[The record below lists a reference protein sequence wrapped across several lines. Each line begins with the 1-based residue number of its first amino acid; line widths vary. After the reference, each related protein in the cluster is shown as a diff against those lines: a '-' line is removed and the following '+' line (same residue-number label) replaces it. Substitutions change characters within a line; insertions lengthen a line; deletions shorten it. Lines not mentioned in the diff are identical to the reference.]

1 MRTLFIVMK
10 KNTQLLA
17 QIEKLSIKDLR
28 NNVGQLQDLGIPAN
42 PRRIDKEAY
51 NKLKTSLFEK
61 DLNEI
66 KELLVIPHNDTYVVL
81 SGNMRLKA
89 YKELDYK
96 HIKCKVI
103 DPNVDKL
110 TLQKIIII
118 ENTNY
123 GSWDEDILANEW
135 EPELLDAWGYDLPD
149 LDLSEFYEDDK
160 SLNENAQ
167 QLKNNFVLKV
177 SSKDQEEIMSL
188 LNELQNR
195 GFEVEVRN
203 E

>member
-1 MRTLFIVMK
+1 LRTFLNIMK
-10 KNTQLLA
+10 KNMQILA
-17 QIEKLSIKDLR
+17 RTLKLNIKDLR
-28 NNVGQLQDLGIPAN
+28 NNVGQLKDKGVPAN
-42 PRRIDKEAY
+42 PRRIDKVAY

-89 YKELDYK
+89 YKELDYM

-103 DPNVDKL
+103 DPNVDKQ

-123 GSWDEDILANEW
+123 GSWDDDILGNEW

-149 LDLSEFYEDDK
+149 LNMSVLQDHEG
-160 SLNENAQ
+160 LNENTEK
-167 QLKNNFVLKV
+167 LKNKFVLKV
-177 SSKDQEEIMSL
+177 SGKNQDEIMSL
-188 LNELQNR
+188 HNELQDR
-195 GFEVEVRN
+195 GFELELRN

>member
-1 MRTLFIVMK
+1 MK
-10 KNTQLLA
+10 KNMQILA
-17 QIEKLSIKDLR
+17 RTLKLNIKDLR
-28 NNVGQLQDLGIPAN
+28 NNVGQLKDKGVPAN
-42 PRRIDKEAY
+42 PRRIDKVAY

-89 YKELDYK
+89 YKELDYM

-103 DPNVDKL
+103 DPNVDKQ

-123 GSWDEDILANEW
+123 GSWDDDILGNEW

-149 LDLSEFYEDDK
+149 LNMSVLQDHEG
-160 SLNENAQ
+160 LNENTEK
-167 QLKNNFVLKV
+167 LKNKFVLKV
-177 SSKDQEEIMSL
+177 SGKNQDEIMSL
-188 LNELQNR
+188 HNELQDR
-195 GFEVEVRN
+195 GFELELRN

>member
-1 MRTLFIVMK
+1 MK

-17 QIEKLSIKDLR
+17 KTEKISIKNLR
-28 NNVGQLQDLGIPAN
+28 NNVGQLKDLGVPAN
-42 PRRIDKEAY
+42 PRRIDKHAY

-66 KELLVIPHNDTYVVL
+66 KELLVMPYNNTYVVL

-89 YKELDYK
+89 YKELGYM

-103 DPNVDKL
+103 DPEVDAQ
-110 TLQKIIII
+110 TLQKIIIV

-123 GSWDEDILANEW
+123 GSWDENILANEW
-135 EPELLDAWGYDLPD
+135 EPELLDAWGYDLPE
-149 LDLSEFYEDDK
+149 LDMSELTEDK
-160 SLNENAQ
+160 SLIENTEK
-167 QLKNNFVLKV
+167 LKDKFVLKV
-177 SSKDQEEIMSL
+177 SGKNQDEIMAL
-188 LNELQNR
+188 LNELQDR
-195 GFEVEVRN
+195 GFEVELRN

>member
-1 MRTLFIVMK
+1 MK
-10 KNTQLLA
+10 KNMQILA
-17 QIEKLSIKDLR
+17 RTEKLNIKDLR
-28 NNVGQLQDLGIPAN
+28 NNVGQLKDKGVPAN
-42 PRRIDKEAY
+42 PRRIDKHAY

-89 YKELDYK
+89 YKELDYM

-103 DPNVDKL
+103 DPEVDKL
-110 TLQKIIII
+110 TLQKIIVV

-123 GSWDEDILANEW
+123 GSWDDGILANEF
-135 EPELLDAWGYDLPD
+135 EPELLDAWGYDLPE
-149 LDLSEFYEDDK
+149 LDMSELTEDK
-160 SLNENAQ
+160 SLIENTEK
-167 QLKNNFVLKV
+167 LKDNFILKV
-177 SSKDQEEIMSL
+177 SGKNQDEIMSL
-188 LNELQNR
+188 LNELQDR
-195 GFEVEVRN
+195 GFEVELRN

>member
-1 MRTLFIVMK
+1 MK

-17 QIEKLSIKDLR
+17 RIEKLNVKDLR
-28 NNVGQLQDLGIPAN
+28 NNVGQLQDLGVPAN
-42 PRRIDKEAY
+42 PRRIDKHKF
-51 NKLKTSLFEK
+51 NKLKTSLFDK

-89 YKELDYK
+89 YKELDYR

-103 DPNVDKL
+103 DPEVDPQ
-110 TLQKIIII
+110 TLQKIIIV

-135 EPELLDAWGYDLPD
+135 EPELLDAWGYDLPE
-149 LDLSEFYEDDK
+149 LDMSEFEDDK
-160 SLNENAQ
+160 SLYENAEE
-167 QLKNNFVLKV
+167 LKNKFVLKV
-177 SSKDQEEIMSL
+177 SGKNQDEIMSL
-188 LNELQNR
+188 LNELQDR

>member
-1 MRTLFIVMK
+1 MRTFVNFMK

-17 QIEKLSIKDLR
+17 KTEKISIKNLR
-28 NNVGQLQDLGIPAN
+28 NNVGQLKDLGVPAN
-42 PRRIDKEAY
+42 PRRIDKHAY

-66 KELLVIPHNDTYVVL
+66 KELLVMPYNNTYVVL

-89 YKELDYK
+89 YKELGYM
-96 HIKCKVI
+96 HVKCKVI
-103 DPNVDKL
+103 DPEVDAQ
-110 TLQKIIII
+110 TLQKIIIV

-123 GSWDEDILANEW
+123 GSWDDDILANEW
-135 EPELLDAWGYDLPD
+135 EPELLDAWGYELPEID
-149 LDLSEFYEDDK
+149 MSGFEDDK
-160 SLNENAQ
+160 SLIENTEK
-167 QLKNNFVLKV
+167 LKDKFVLKV
-177 SSKDQEEIMSL
+177 SGKNQDEIMAL
-188 LNELQNR
+188 LNELQDR

>member
-17 QIEKLSIKDLR
+17 RIEKLNIKDLR

-42 PRRIDKEAY
+42 PRRIDKHAY

-66 KELLVIPHNDTYVVL
+66 KELLVIPHNDKYVVL

-103 DPNVDKL
+103 DQNVDKL

-118 ENTNY
+118 ENTNF
-123 GSWDEDILANEW
+123 GSWDVDILANEW
-135 EPELLDAWGYDLPD
+135 EPELLDAWGYDLPE
-149 LDLSEFYEDDK
+149 LDMSEFEDDK
-160 SLNENAQ
+160 SLYENTEE
-167 QLKNNFVLKV
+167 LKNKFVLKV
-177 SSKDQEEIMSL
+177 SSKDQNQIMSL
-188 LNELQNR
+188 LNELQDR

>member
-1 MRTLFIVMK
+1 MKNMQILART
-10 KNTQLLA
+10 
-17 QIEKLSIKDLR
+17 EKLNIKDLR
-28 NNVGQLQDLGIPAN
+28 NNVGQLKDKGVPAN
-42 PRRIDKEAY
+42 PRRIDKVAY

-89 YKELDYK
+89 YKELDYMRV
-96 HIKCKVI
+96 KCKII
-103 DPNVDKL
+103 DPSVDAQ

-118 ENTNY
+118 DNTNF
-123 GSWDEDILANEW
+123 GSWDDQILANEF

-149 LDLSEFYEDDK
+149 LDMSVLQDDEI
-160 SLNENAQ
+160 LNENTEK
-167 QLKNNFVLKV
+167 LKDKFVLKV
-177 SSKDQEEIMSL
+177 SGKNQNEIMSL
-188 LNELQNR
+188 LNELQDR
-195 GFEVEVRN
+195 GFEVELRN

>member
-1 MRTLFIVMK
+1 LRTFVNFMK

-17 QIEKLSIKDLR
+17 KTEKISIKNLR
-28 NNVGQLQDLGIPAN
+28 NNVGQLKDLGVPAN
-42 PRRIDKEAY
+42 PRRIDKHAY

-66 KELLVIPHNDTYVVL
+66 KELLVMPYNNTYVVL

-89 YKELDYK
+89 YKELGYM

-103 DPNVDKL
+103 DPEVDAQ
-110 TLQKIIII
+110 TLQKIIIV

-123 GSWDEDILANEW
+123 GSWDENILANEW
-135 EPELLDAWGYDLPD
+135 EPELLDAWGYDLPE
-149 LDLSEFYEDDK
+149 LDMSGFEDDK
-160 SLNENAQ
+160 SLIENTEK
-167 QLKNNFVLKV
+167 LKDKFILKV
-177 SSKDQEEIMSL
+177 SGKNQDEIMAL
-188 LNELQNR
+188 LNELQDR
-195 GFEVEVRN
+195 GFEVELRN

>member
-42 PRRIDKEAY
+42 PRRIDKDAY

>member
-1 MRTLFIVMK
+1 MQILARTL
-10 KNTQLLA
+10 
-17 QIEKLSIKDLR
+17 KLNIKDLR
-28 NNVGQLQDLGIPAN
+28 NNVGQLKDKGVPAN
-42 PRRIDKEAY
+42 PRRIDKVAY

-89 YKELDYK
+89 YKELDYM

-103 DPNVDKL
+103 DPNVDKQ

-123 GSWDEDILANEW
+123 GSWDDDILGNEW

-149 LDLSEFYEDDK
+149 LNMSVLQDHEG
-160 SLNENAQ
+160 LNENTEK
-167 QLKNNFVLKV
+167 LKNKFVLKV
-177 SSKDQEEIMSL
+177 SGKNQDEIMSL
-188 LNELQNR
+188 HNELQDR
-195 GFEVEVRN
+195 GFELELRN

>member
-1 MRTLFIVMK
+1 MQVLART
-10 KNTQLLA
+10 
-17 QIEKLSIKDLR
+17 EKLNIKDLR
-28 NNVGQLQDLGIPAN
+28 NNVGQLKDKGVPAN
-42 PRRIDKEAY
+42 PRRIDKVAY

-89 YKELDYK
+89 YKELDYMRV
-96 HIKCKVI
+96 KCKII
-103 DPNVDKL
+103 DPSVDAQ

-118 ENTNY
+118 DNTNF
-123 GSWDEDILANEW
+123 GSWDDQILANEF

-149 LDLSEFYEDDK
+149 LDMSVLQDDEI
-160 SLNENAQ
+160 LNENTEK
-167 QLKNNFVLKV
+167 LKDKFVLKV
-177 SSKDQEEIMSL
+177 SGKNQNEIMSL
-188 LNELQNR
+188 LNELQDR

>member
-1 MRTLFIVMK
+1 MK
-10 KNTQLLA
+10 KNMQILA
-17 QIEKLSIKDLR
+17 RTEKLNVKDLR
-28 NNVGQLQDLGIPAN
+28 NNVGQLKDKGIPAN
-42 PRRIDKEAY
+42 PRRIDKHAY

-89 YKELDYK
+89 YKELDYM
-96 HIKCKVI
+96 HVKCKVI
-103 DPNVDKL
+103 DSEVDKQ

-123 GSWDEDILANEW
+123 GSWDENILANEW
-135 EPELLDAWGYDLPD
+135 EPELLDAWGYDLPE
-149 LDLSEFYEDDK
+149 LDMSELTDDEG
-160 SLNENAQ
+160 LNENTEK
-167 QLKNNFVLKV
+167 LKDNFVLKV
-177 SSKDQEEIMSL
+177 SCKNQDEIMSL
-188 LNELQNR
+188 LNELQDR

>member
-1 MRTLFIVMK
+1 MRTFVNFMK

-17 QIEKLSIKDLR
+17 KTEKISIKNLR
-28 NNVGQLQDLGIPAN
+28 NNVGQLKDLGVPAN
-42 PRRIDKEAY
+42 PRRIDKHAY

-66 KELLVIPHNDTYVVL
+66 KELLVMPYNNTYVVL

-89 YKELDYK
+89 YKELGYM

-103 DPNVDKL
+103 DPEVDAQ
-110 TLQKIIII
+110 TLQKIIIV

-123 GSWDEDILANEW
+123 GSWDDDLLANEW
-135 EPELLDAWGYDLPD
+135 KPELLDAWGYDLPE
-149 LDLSEFYEDDK
+149 LDMSEFEDDK
-160 SLNENAQ
+160 SLIENTEK
-167 QLKNNFVLKV
+167 LKDKFVLKV
-177 SSKDQEEIMSL
+177 SNKDQEEIMAL
-188 LNELQNR
+188 LNELQDR
-195 GFEVEVRN
+195 GFEVELRN

>member
-1 MRTLFIVMK
+1 MK
-10 KNTQLLA
+10 KNMQILA
-17 QIEKLSIKDLR
+17 RTEKLNVKDLR
-28 NNVGQLQDLGIPAN
+28 NNVGQLKDKGIPAN
-42 PRRIDKEAY
+42 PRRIDKHAY

-89 YKELDYK
+89 YKELDYM
-96 HIKCKVI
+96 HVKCKVI
-103 DPNVDKL
+103 DSEVDKQ

-135 EPELLDAWGYDLPD
+135 EPELLDAWGYDLPE
-149 LDLSEFYEDDK
+149 LDMSELTDDEG
-160 SLNENAQ
+160 LNENTEK
-167 QLKNNFVLKV
+167 LKDNFVLKV
-177 SSKDQEEIMSL
+177 SCKNQNEIMFL
-188 LNELQNR
+188 LNELQDR
-195 GFEVEVRN
+195 GFEVELRN

>member
-1 MRTLFIVMK
+1 MRTFIIMTE

-17 QIEKLSIKDLR
+17 RIEKLSIKDLR
-28 NNVGQLQDLGIPAN
+28 NNVGQLQDLGVPAN
-42 PRRIDKEAY
+42 PRRIDKHAY

-66 KELLVIPHNDTYVVL
+66 KELLVIPHNDTYVTL

-103 DPNVDKL
+103 DPNVDKQ
-110 TLQKIIII
+110 TLQKVIII

-123 GSWDEDILANEW
+123 GSFDESMLANEW
-135 EPELLDAWGYDLPD
+135 EPELLDAWGYDLPE
-149 LDLSEFYEDDK
+149 LDMSEFEDDK
-160 SLNENAQ
+160 SLYENTEE
-167 QLKNNFVLKV
+167 LKNKFILKV
-177 SSKDQEEIMSL
+177 SGKNQDEIMSL
-188 LNELQNR
+188 LNELQDR

>member
-1 MRTLFIVMK
+1 MK

-42 PRRIDKEAY
+42 PRRIDKDAY

>member
-1 MRTLFIVMK
+1 MK

>member
-1 MRTLFIVMK
+1 MK

-17 QIEKLSIKDLR
+17 KTEKISIKNLR
-28 NNVGQLQDLGIPAN
+28 NNVGQLKDLGVPAN
-42 PRRIDKEAY
+42 PRRIDKHAY

-66 KELLVIPHNDTYVVL
+66 KELLVMPYNNTYVVL

-89 YKELDYK
+89 YKELGYM

-103 DPNVDKL
+103 DPEVDAQ
-110 TLQKIIII
+110 TLQKIIIV

-123 GSWDEDILANEW
+123 GSWDENILANEW
-135 EPELLDAWGYDLPD
+135 EPELLDAWGYDLPE
-149 LDLSEFYEDDK
+149 LDMSEFEDDK
-160 SLNENAQ
+160 SLIENTEK
-167 QLKNNFVLKV
+167 LKDKFVLKV
-177 SSKDQEEIMSL
+177 SGKNQDEIMAL
-188 LNELQNR
+188 LNELQDR
-195 GFEVEVRN
+195 GFEVELRN

>member
-1 MRTLFIVMK
+1 MK
-10 KNTQLLA
+10 NILNAILNIP
-17 QIEKLSIKDLR
+17 IEKLV
-28 NNVGQLQDLGIPAN
+28 NNNGQLLETHGVSTN
-42 PRRIDKEAY
+42 PRRIDKHAY

-89 YKELDYK
+89 YKELDYM

-103 DPNVDKL
+103 DPEVDKL
-110 TLQKIIII
+110 TLQKIIVV

-123 GSWDEDILANEW
+123 GSWDDGILANEF
-135 EPELLDAWGYDLPD
+135 EPELLDAWGYDLPE
-149 LDLSEFYEDDK
+149 LDMSELTEDK
-160 SLNENAQ
+160 SLIENTEK
-167 QLKNNFVLKV
+167 LKDNFILKV
-177 SSKDQEEIMSL
+177 SGKNQDEIMSL
-188 LNELQNR
+188 LNELQDR
-195 GFEVEVRN
+195 GFEVELRN

>member
-1 MRTLFIVMK
+1 MRTFVNFMK

-17 QIEKLSIKDLR
+17 KTEKISIKNLR
-28 NNVGQLQDLGIPAN
+28 NNVGQLKDLGVPAN
-42 PRRIDKEAY
+42 PRRIDKHAY

-66 KELLVIPHNDTYVVL
+66 KELLVMPYNNTYVVL

-89 YKELDYK
+89 YKELGYM

-103 DPNVDKL
+103 DPEVDAQ
-110 TLQKIIII
+110 TLQKIIIV

-123 GSWDEDILANEW
+123 GSWDENILANEW
-135 EPELLDAWGYDLPD
+135 EPELLDAWGYDLPE
-149 LDLSEFYEDDK
+149 LDMSEFEDDK
-160 SLNENAQ
+160 SLIENTEK
-167 QLKNNFVLKV
+167 LKDKFILKV
-177 SSKDQEEIMSL
+177 SGKNQDEIMAL
-188 LNELQNR
+188 LNELQDR
-195 GFEVEVRN
+195 GFEVELRN

>member
-1 MRTLFIVMK
+1 MK

-17 QIEKLSIKDLR
+17 KTEKISIKNLR
-28 NNVGQLQDLGIPAN
+28 NNVGQLKDLGVPAN
-42 PRRIDKEAY
+42 PRRIDKHAY

-66 KELLVIPHNDTYVVL
+66 KELLVMPYNNTYVVL

-89 YKELDYK
+89 YKELGYM

-103 DPNVDKL
+103 DPEVDAQ
-110 TLQKIIII
+110 TLQKIIIV

-123 GSWDEDILANEW
+123 GSWDENILANEW
-135 EPELLDAWGYDLPD
+135 EPELLDAWGYDLPE
-149 LDLSEFYEDDK
+149 LDMSELTEDK
-160 SLNENAQ
+160 SLIENTEK
-167 QLKNNFVLKV
+167 LKDKFILKV
-177 SSKDQEEIMSL
+177 SGKNQDEIMAL
-188 LNELQNR
+188 LNELQDR
-195 GFEVEVRN
+195 GFEVELRN